1 MITATYKLNWQGEPY
16 KRRLLR
22 ELQRATRQGAKRVQR
37 NAKETQLNTSG
48 QAATN
53 KSGMNRGSVVQRF
66 RRVDQSLD
74 DRREIS
80 WITSKGSR
88 KTIVMG
94 TYRFKGR
101 HAKKRTFRIDRVY
114 WYGNPL
120 FRWVQSSQPGT
131 PPHKQT
137 GTLQRSIAVE
147 VASHGLK
154 AKVGPGQKLK
164 YARIQELGGKG
175 MLNLPPRP
183 YMRPALMAELQ
194 KIMFGYEMA
203 IARAS
208 K

>member
-22 ELQRATRQGAKRVQR
+22 ELQRATRQGAERVRR

-48 QAATN
+48 KSATTIAGLNKGDTAKRWARKRYIKDLKTVKAKGGNTSLTFGGNYTYQDKKN
-53 KSGMNRGSVVQRF
+53 KSQV
-66 RRVDQSLD
+66 RVD
-74 DRREIS
+74 
-80 WITSKGSR
+80 
-88 KTIVMG
+88 
-94 TYRFKGR
+94 
-101 HAKKRTFRIDRVY
+101 RIY
-114 WYGNPL
+114 WYGEPL
-120 FRWVQSSQPGT
+120 HRWVQSSPPGS

-147 VASHGLK
+147 VESHGLK
-154 AKVGPGQKLK
+154 AKVGPGQMLK

-175 MLNLPPRP
+175 LINLPPRP
-183 YMRPALMAELQ
+183 YMRPALLAELQ
-194 KIMFGYEMA
+194 RIMFGYEMA

>member
-22 ELQRATRQGAKRVQR
+22 ELQRATRQGAERVRR

-48 QAATN
+48 KAATA
-53 KSGMNRGSVVQRF
+53 KSGINRGSAAARYARKSQILGLKTVKSVHI
-66 RRVDQSLD
+66 RRKVMTFGGSY
-74 DRREIS
+74 
-80 WITSKGSR
+80 KGVS
-88 KTIVMG
+88 
-94 TYRFKGR
+94 
-101 HAKKRTFRIDRVY
+101 RVY
-114 WYGNPL
+114 WYGEPL
-120 FRWVQSSQPGT
+120 HRWVQSSPPGS

-147 VASHGLK
+147 TESHGLK

-175 MLNLPPRP
+175 LINLPPRP
-183 YMRPALMAELQ
+183 YMRPALLAELGR
-194 KIMFGYEMA
+194 IMFGYEMA